1 MISIE
6 QGNLKIGELISSN
19 TPFIAGK
26 MGAVEQQVV
35 KYFMANKSW
44 DDSLRWHASNHAGVT
59 PPTDFVL
66 DYFIKEYVDA
76 LSNMDLLTI
85 WFPDQTNSEEFIF
98 SEHFC
103 KNAEFIAGLQALEPF
118 YHQNPWSKYLEGK
131 KVLVVHPFESS
142 IKEQFSKKE
151 LLFEDKNV
159 LPDFELITFKTY
171 QTHGGGNTDLPWN
184 VCYEDMINRI
194 NSLDFHVALVGCGAY
209 GLPVCNQIK
218 KMGKPVVHVG
228 GGLQI
233 MFGIKGNRWDNTPAV
248 NKYYN
253 QNWKR
258 PYDYEKTRN
267 HAVVEGST
275 YW

>member
-85 WFPDQTNSEEFIF
+85 WFPDQTNSEEFRF

-233 MFGIKGNRWDNTPAV
+233 MFGIKGNRWDNMPAV

>member
-6 QGNLKIGELISSN
+6 QGNLKIGELISSS

-66 DYFIKEYVDA
+66 NYFIKEYVDA

-85 WFPDQTNSEEFIF
+85 WFPDQINSEEFKF

-103 KNAEFIAGLQALEPF
+103 KKAEFIAGLQALEPF

-131 KVLVVHPFESS
+131 KVLVVHPFEDS

-184 VCYEDMINRI
+184 VCYEDMVNRI
-194 NSLDFHVALVGCGAY
+194 NSLDFDVALVGCGAY

-233 MFGIKGNRWDNTPAV
+233 MFGIKGNRWDNMPAV